1 MSTHSAN
8 NWRSVLGLQHRK
20 PPQLLLSK
28 DEIDSRAPQP
38 HALRRAFERLS
49 LSGVLCLGGNVVAYF
64 KEVKKIKPEQVTA
77 LHQQFWNQGVA
88 PILVLIDD
96 VNVQIHSGLVRPD
109 AAEDLRAEPSSLVQH
124 LDRVANAAE
133 LRRLILSIESGE
145 YFRTH
150 AKAFD
155 PRQRIDR
162 DLLRNLTATRNAL
175 TAASSRRLPSQVL
188 DALLC
193 RIVFVSYLFDR
204 GVIGEGYLASNGIPK
219 AERLRDILQA
229 EGVKA
234 KKNLYT
240 LFERLGDDFNGDL
253 FSEDLDAEARH
264 ISGEHL
270 AVLAEFLS
278 GTEVARGQRRLFCP
292 YDFSM
297 IPIET
302 ISAIYEHFLKADDPD
317 AKRKAGAFYTPRF
330 LAEITIDIAMEGVDS
345 LLDKRFLDP
354 SCGSGIF
361 LVGIFNRIAEEWKR
375 ANPGARYDRRAEA
388 LIQILRTNI
397 AGVDMNLTACRIA
410 AFSLYLALLDQLSP
424 PDIQELQRK
433 KKFLP
438 RLVAAPDTKIDAN
451 GTTIRCGDFFTEDA
465 NAARDY
471 TCVIGNPPW
480 ASMTG
485 PKSDAERWCERQG
498 NPLPA
503 RQIATAFVWK
513 AVEHLRPGGRVC
525 FVLPHGV
532 LFNHHPRAGE
542 FQQAWLERHAL
553 EAVLNL
559 ADMRFNLFEGAV
571 GPALVVRYR
580 NEPASTKLHRI
591 RYMVPKTTWSAS
603 RAEVVSIAP
612 EDRSEVSLNGI
623 LSDLRRDHTTS
634 HWKQQFWGTSRDRR
648 LLDRLADLPR
658 LSKITCHARD
668 RESKRWVIAEGYQPP
683 TAADNPKKAKQI
695 ELPSKLFV
703 SARAL
708 GAEILLTH
716 SDCRRLDA
724 PSALVRDGSNTGTQ
738 VYRGPHVLV
747 TKGLKVAFAD
757 FSVAF
762 QDAIKGIHG
771 PREDRDL
778 LLFLAAYLRSST
790 ARYFLFHT
798 TSRWGLERF
807 DIRLAELLQTPFLLP
822 EDHASPRDARRIVSR
837 VVKEVEAA
845 SQSRDKLLS
854 DREHVLS
861 ASQTRCDALM
871 FEYFG
876 LGESEQILIDDT
888 CRVIMESIQPASA
901 TDGVPTLRVPSR
913 DARELYLETLCGTLN
928 NWTSGGPYRVHG
940 RTFTSSDAG
949 AGMIVLRRSTAK
961 SVELPQQTDD
971 DGPLLD
977 TLARLR
983 TSFAKELGS
992 VEILRGLKVFDRD
1005 TLYVFK
1011 PLELRFWTRT
1021 AAFNDA
1027 DEIAATVLMH
1037 TRKERV

>member
-1 MSTHSAN
+1 MSTHAASD
-8 NWRSVLGLQHRK
+8 WRSALGLQHWK
-20 PPQLLLSK
+20 PPQLFLSK
-28 DEIDSRAPQP
+28 DEIGPGAPQP

-49 LSGVLCLGGNVVAYF
+49 LSGVMCLGGNVVAYF
-64 KEVKKIKPEQVTA
+64 KEVKKIKVEQVTA
-77 LHQQFWNQGVA
+77 LHRQFWNQGLA

-96 VNVQIHSGLVRPD
+96 DNVQIHSGLVRPD
-109 AAEDLRAEPSSLVQH
+109 TAKELRAAPPSLVQS
-124 LDRVANAAE
+124 LDRVAHAAE

-155 PRQRIDR
+155 PSQRVDR

-193 RIVFVSYLFDR
+193 RVVFVSYLFDR
-204 GVIGEGYLASNGIPK
+204 GVIGEEYLASHGIPK
-219 AERLRDILQA
+219 AERLRDILSTD
-229 EGVKA
+229 GVKA
-234 KKNLYT
+234 KKNLYK
-240 LFERLGDDFNGDL
+240 LFEQLGEDFNGDL

-264 ISGEHL
+264 ITAEHL
-270 AVLAEFLS
+270 TVLAEFLS

-297 IPIET
+297 IPVET
-302 ISAIYEHFLKADDPD
+302 ISAIYEHFLRAEDPD

-330 LAEITIDIAMEGVDS
+330 LAEITLDIALEGMGS
-345 LLDKRFLDP
+345 LLDKKFLDP

-361 LVGIFNRIAEEWKR
+361 LVGLFNRIAEEWKR
-375 ANPGARYDRRAEA
+375 ANIGARYDRRAEA

-397 AGVDMNLTACRIA
+397 AGVDVNQTACRIA

-438 RLVAAPDTKIDAN
+438 RLVATHDAKTDGN
-451 GTTIRCGDFFTEDA
+451 GTTIRYGDLFAVDA
-465 NAARDY
+465 TTATDY
-471 TCVIGNPPW
+471 ACVIGNPPW

-485 PKSDAERWCERQG
+485 PKSDAERWCERQER
-498 NPLPA
+498 PLPA

-513 AVEHLRPGGRVC
+513 AVEHLSPGGRVC

-559 ADMRFNLFEGAV
+559 ADMRKNLFEGAI
-571 GPALVVRYR
+571 GPALIVRYR
-580 NEPASTKLHRI
+580 KESPATETHRVQ
-591 RYMVPKTTWSAS
+591 YLAPKTTWSAS
-603 RAEVVSIAP
+603 RAEVIVIAP
-612 EDRSEVSLNGI
+612 EDRSDVPLKLV
-623 LSDLRRDHTTS
+623 LSDLRSDHTTTL
-634 HWKQQFWGTSRDRR
+634 WKQRFWGTPRDWR
-648 LLDRLADLPR
+648 LLDRMADLPR
-658 LSKITCHARD
+658 LSRIIGQGRSGRD
-668 RESKRWVIAEGYQPP
+668 SRWIIAEGFQPLSEADDPAIARRIDFP
-683 TAADNPKKAKQI
+683 TRHFIP
-695 ELPSKLFV
+695 
-703 SARAL
+703 ARAI
-708 GAEILLTH
+708 GAETVL
-716 SDCRRLDA
+716 SKNDCEPMPRTADRVRR
-724 PSALVRDGSNTGTQ
+724 ALNTDIFKA
-738 VYRGPHVLV
+738 PHVLV

-771 PREDRDL
+771 PREDRDV
-778 LLFLAAYLRSST
+778 LLFLAAYLRSPV

-822 EDHASPRDARRIVSR
+822 EDHASPRDARRIISR
-837 VVKEVEAA
+837 VVKEVEAT
-845 SQSRDKLLS
+845 SNGRDTLLS
-854 DREHVLS
+854 DREQVLS
-861 ASQTRCDALM
+861 ASQAKCDALM

-876 LGESEQILIDDT
+876 LGESEQLLIDDT
-888 CRVIMESIQPASA
+888 CRVIMESIQPSSASDA
-901 TDGVPTLRVPSR
+901 VLTLRVPSR

-928 NWTSGGPYRVHG
+928 DWASGGRYRVHG
-940 RTFTSSDAG
+940 RVHASMGAG
-949 AGMIVLRRSTAK
+949 AGMIVLQRNTAESGEST
-961 SVELPQQTDD
+961 EQTDE
-971 DGPLLD
+971 DGPLLE

-983 TSFAKELGS
+983 RSFAKELGS
-992 VEILRGLKVFDRD
+992 VEIIRGLKVFDKDR
-1005 TLYVFK
+1005 LYVFK
-1011 PLELRFWTRT
+1011 PLEQRFWTRT
-1021 AAFNDA
+1021 AALNDA
-1027 DEIAATVLMH
+1027 DEIAATVLMRP
-1037 TRKERV
+1037 RKERA

>member
-1 MSTHSAN
+1 
-8 NWRSVLGLQHRK
+8 
-20 PPQLLLSK
+20 LLLSK
-28 DEIDSRAPQP
+28 DEIDSRVPQP

-49 LSGVLCLGGNVVAYF
+49 LSGVLCLSGNVVAYF
-64 KEVKKIKPEQVTA
+64 KEVKRIKPEQVTA
-77 LHQQFWNQGVA
+77 LHQQFWNQGLA

-96 VNVQIHSGLVRPD
+96 ANVQIHSGLVRPD

-155 PRQRIDR
+155 PRQRVDR

-330 LAEITIDIAMEGVDS
+330 LAEITLDIALEGFDS

-375 ANPGARYDRRAEA
+375 ANTGARYDRRAEA
-388 LIQILRTNI
+388 LIHILRTNI
-397 AGVDMNLTACRIA
+397 AGVDVNPTACRIA

-438 RLVAAPDTKIDAN
+438 RLVAAPDAKNGAN
-451 GTTIRCGDFFTEDA
+451 GTTIRCGDLFAADA
-465 NAARDY
+465 TTATDY

-485 PKSDAERWCERQG
+485 PKSDAEHWCEQQG

-513 AVEHLRPGGRVC
+513 AVEHLNSDGRVC

-532 LFNHHPRAGE
+532 LFNDHPRAGE

-553 EAVLNL
+553 EVVLNL

-571 GPALVVRYR
+571 GPALIVRYR
-580 NEPASTKLHRI
+580 KEPASTEKYHVQ
-591 RYMVPKTTWSAS
+591 YMAPKTTWSAS
-603 RAEVVSIAP
+603 RAEVILIAP
-612 EDRSEVSLNGI
+612 EDRGEVPLKAV
-623 LSDLRRDHTTS
+623 LSDLRRDHTTTV
-634 HWKQQFWGTSRDRR
+634 WKQRFWGTPRDWR

-658 LSKITCHARD
+658 LSRVVGQGRSGRD
-668 RESKRWVIAEGYQPP
+668 SRWVIAEGFQPLSEADDPSIARRIEFP
-683 TAADNPKKAKQI
+683 TR
-695 ELPSKLFV
+695 LFIP
-703 SARAL
+703 ARMI
-708 GAEILLTH
+708 GAETVLNKVECESIPR
-716 SDCRRLDA
+716 SADRVRRSL
-724 PSALVRDGSNTGTQ
+724 NTDIFKA
-738 VYRGPHVLV
+738 PHVLV

-778 LLFLAAYLRSST
+778 LLFLAAYLRSSV

-822 EDHASPRDARRIVSR
+822 EDHASPRNARRIVAR

-845 SQSRDKLLS
+845 SLSRDKLLS

-861 ASQTRCDALM
+861 ASQTRCDTLM

-876 LGESEQILIDDT
+876 LDESEQVLIDDT
-888 CRVIMESIQPASA
+888 CRVIMESIQPAGA

-913 DARELYLETLCGTLN
+913 DARTLYLETLCGTLN

-940 RTFTSSDAG
+940 RAFTSSNAG
-949 AGMIVLRRSTAK
+949 AGLIVLRRSTAE
-961 SVELPQQTDD
+961 SAELPQQTDD
-971 DGPLLD
+971 DGPILD
-977 TLARLR
+977 TLSRLR
-983 TSFAKELGS
+983 SSFAKELGS
-992 VEILRGLKVFDRD
+992 VEILRGLKVIDRD

-1011 PLELRFWTRT
+1011 PLEQRFWTRT
-1021 AAFNDA
+1021 AALNDA

-1037 TRKERV
+1037 PRKERA